1 MQLELIS
8 GNVKQAMAG
17 ASSRDLWQVPLDKLN
32 VIDGFNVRV
41 DRAEHKAVLKL
52 AREASA

>member
-41 DRAEHKAVLKL
+41 DRAEHKWKTP
-52 AREASA
+52 